1 MGTKTDILRELA
13 GEDPK
18 KLRIILDRIT
28 AAVAETFKED
38 RTRSGIVLLSQISP
52 SQAEVKRRTNLAY
65 DWFIRLRADCHYST
79 RKALDYLPRAIR
91 AELDGESWE
100 PPPAETSWGFGS

>member
-1 MGTKTDILRELA
+1 MTTKTDIVRELT

-18 KLRIILDRIT
+18 KLRIILDRIV
-28 AAVAETFKED
+28 AAVVETFRED
-38 RTRSGIVLLSQISP
+38 RQRSGIILLSDLSP
-52 SQAEVKRRTNLAY
+52 TEAEKKRRTDLAY

-79 RKALDYLPRAIR
+79 RKALDYLPRALR

-100 PPPAETSWGFGS
+100 PPPAEASWGGGS